1 MNRIPIY
8 LLSFIATFISFYTVA
23 NPLQPVIT
31 EPVHRQDGYEVFRV
45 FAGRVLGSQRADI
58 GFEQAGVVQQVLV
71 DDGQAVKAG
80 ELLAKLDRRSLNIER
95 DQLKARQQE
104 LNARLSQLQRD
115 VVRYKALREKSYV
128 SEGQLEEL
136 ETQVTA
142 SQAQSAQIDAQLKAI
157 NLQLEKTELKAP
169 FNGEVAKVQVEEGV
183 VVGQGQVVMQLVE
196 TGESEAVFGISDRLG
211 RDLVMGQSMQVSG
224 DFGDID
230 TNLIAVAS
238 NLDWR
243 SQTRTIRV
251 ALPENT
257 SAVDGN
263 TAYIHL
269 PQHREVTGF
278 WMPAQALLEDVRGTW
293 AVYGL
298 QKNAEGYQVQKHSVE
313 ALYHHRGRVYLSGE
327 LVDGSLVVTEGVHR
341 LAPGQAVVLAG
352 QVNADDVE
360 GKPTVGNVHEVN
372 ASEVNAPA
380 INAAGGGDA
389 SRAE

>member
-8 LLSFIATFISFYTVA
+8 LLSLIATFISFYTVA

-142 SQAQSAQIDAQLKAI
+142 SQALS
-157 NLQLEKTELKAP
+157 
-169 FNGEVAKVQVEEGV
+169 
-183 VVGQGQVVMQLVE
+183 
-196 TGESEAVFGISDRLG
+196 
-211 RDLVMGQSMQVSG
+211 
-224 DFGDID
+224 
-230 TNLIAVAS
+230 LIH
-238 NLDWR
+238 
-243 SQTRTIRV
+243 I
-251 ALPENT
+251 
-257 SAVDGN
+257 
-263 TAYIHL
+263 
-269 PQHREVTGF
+269 
-278 WMPAQALLEDVRGTW
+278 
-293 AVYGL
+293 
-298 QKNAEGYQVQKHSVE
+298 
-313 ALYHHRGRVYLSGE
+313 
-327 LVDGSLVVTEGVHR
+327 
-341 LAPGQAVVLAG
+341 
-352 QVNADDVE
+352 
-360 GKPTVGNVHEVN
+360 
-372 ASEVNAPA
+372 
-380 INAAGGGDA
+380 
-389 SRAE
+389 